1 MELERRSQDLLR
13 VHNPTDK
20 DYVIEWDRKNGTK
33 VFRVRANDDAVL
45 IRYIAEKY
53 IREMYEHL
61 VISKADQAVVDR
73 NEKRIEKGLDAM
85 NKYREQER
93 FETPLLNKSVKD
105 QTDILATLYVGVENE
120 YGIDHELQE
129 TIEDNTPQ
137 TFEDVL
143 KGVQESKGKVSAPPI
158 FENES
163 GVGDKTNNKPLEI
176 QKKELVCD
184 FPECEFKTSHAV
196 ALVGHKKSHSIKKN
210 QAVARISK

>member
-33 VFRVRANDDAVL
+33 LFRVRANDDSVL

-61 VISKADQAVVDR
+61 IISEADKAVVER

-85 NKYREQER
+85 NKFKEQER
-93 FETPLLNKSVKD
+93 FETPLLNKSTKE

-129 TIEDNTPQ
+129 SVEDNIPQ
-137 TFEDVL
+137 TFDDVL
-143 KGVQESKGKVSAPPI
+143 KGVQESKGKVSAPPV
-158 FENES
+158 FENEPNKNS
-163 GVGDKTNNKPLEI
+163 KKDKETN
-176 QKKELVCD
+176 KKEFKCDYPECD
-184 FPECEFKTSHAV
+184 FATSHAV
-196 ALVGHKKSHSIKKN
+196 ALAGHKKSHTINKDK
-210 QAVARISK
+210 AVARISK